1 MTSTDTASPLDVLG
15 ELIHKGF
22 SSIGNLFR
30 DGVQSLIEV
39 MRQPTPNKVAFQV
52 LTSSTGAI
60 SPTTIWM
67 NPMSQEAWINRIAIS
82 AVGYTP
88 AAPLTT
94 GWLTLNG
101 AAGDLIYAF
110 PISGTTVAPVVIAEG
125 RVSAPHLNS
134 GSSLSVTGAA
144 LPPNISIR
152 FDLQIVLVS
161 GVSQYTPRD
170 KTLLDINP

>member
-1 MTSTDTASPLDVLG
+1 MTDTDTTSPLDILG

-30 DGVQSLIEV
+30 DGIQSMIEV
-39 MRQPTPNKVAFQV
+39 MRQPTPNKVTFQV
-52 LTSSTGAI
+52 LTSSTGAVP
-60 SPTTIWM
+60 PTTIWM
-67 NPMSQEAWINRIAIS
+67 NPMSQEAWINRIAVS

-101 AAGDLIYAF
+101 ASGDLINFF
-110 PISGTTVAPVVIAEG
+110 PIGGTVAPVVITEG

-134 GSSLSVTGAA
+134 GSSLTVTGAG
-144 LPPNISIR
+144 LPASISIR
-152 FDLQIVLVS
+152 FDLQIILVS

-170 KTLLDINP
+170 KGLVDINP